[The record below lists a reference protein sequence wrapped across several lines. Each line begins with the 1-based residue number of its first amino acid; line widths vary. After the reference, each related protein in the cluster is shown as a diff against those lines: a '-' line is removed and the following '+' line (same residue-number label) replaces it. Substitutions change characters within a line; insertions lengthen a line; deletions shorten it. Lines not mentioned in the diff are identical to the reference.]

1 MIKIANNTTPKQR
14 QKSATNAVASSE
26 IKRNHPS
33 SISIERSSRRLRVIA
48 TKVVA
53 IFLTDE
59 IKPSSTA
66 LNLSVNSS

>member
-1 MIKIANNTTPKQR
+1 
-14 QKSATNAVASSE
+14 VASSE

-59 IKPSSTA
+59 IKPSLTA